1 MNEQDQ
7 LFRGKV
13 VSLDGL
19 GTQQALG
26 ISGERL
32 TGVGDATHAA
42 AGLHEPRVLDFG
54 ERSLL
59 PGFIDT
65 HAHSVTGVIGVDEM
79 VDCVNTC
86 NSIDDMQQQLRDHIG
101 EVGES
106 GWLVARGLLML
117 DQRWSDGRYPTRED
131 LDRVSTTVPIAL
143 RTGHLAILN
152 TRALEVVGIENYIGV
167 KHGGLGPGSV
177 QMGSDG
183 QPNGRLNNLEG
194 IVPLPEP
201 DAATMRRSLETG
213 LRRVFTAKGVTTI
226 CELSDTF
233 ESTEVLLDL
242 IDEGSIGPRYNVFLM
257 VPSTMD
263 LARALKWRE
272 SWFSVRPGRYD
283 IRGIKLFADG
293 GYGSYDA
300 AVNHAYCDCVALE
313 PGSRGILSFADDE
326 LAEVLATI
334 SGSGMQ
340 VAIHTNGERSQEQ
353 VCRVARSLDLEGDPP
368 IRLEHAGNWVWDP
381 ETPDLWRSAGA
392 LPSSQP
398 SFLWTMAAG
407 MPGLFGENGSRH
419 GRLPFRTLLDQG
431 WDLPGGSDWIWPWEE
446 AIADPFFS
454 MWCCMKRMGFDGQL
468 IDPDEAIDFESAL
481 KMQTINGARLL
492 GEEANRGSLEE
503 GKLADVVVAD
513 RDLSKGVTP
522 DNVRDIQVDYV
533 FRGGELVHAREGA
546 EPYGDGNQ
554 VP

>member
-1 MNEQDQ
+1 MNTRDQ
-7 LFRGKV
+7 LFHGKV

-19 GTQQALG
+19 GTRPALG
-26 ISGERL
+26 IAGERI
-32 TGVGDATHAA
+32 TGVGDAASVA
-42 AGLHEPRVLDFG
+42 AGLNDPTVLEFG

-65 HAHSVTGVIGVDEM
+65 HAHSVTGAIGVDTM

-86 NSIDDMQQQLRDHIG
+86 NSIDDMQQQLRDHLDT
-101 EVGES
+101 VGES
-106 GWLVARGLLML
+106 GWMVARGLLML

-131 LDRVSTTVPIAL
+131 LDRVSTTVPIAV

-152 TRALEVVGIENYIGV
+152 TRALEVVGIEKYIGV

-201 DAATMRRSLETG
+201 DAATMRRSVETG
-213 LRRVFTAKGVTTI
+213 IRRVFTSKGVTTI
-226 CELSDTF
+226 CELSDTM
-233 ESTEVLLDL
+233 ETTQVLLDL
-242 IDEGSIGPRYNVFLM
+242 IDEGRIGPRYNVFLM
-257 VPSTMD
+257 VPATMT
-263 LARALKWRE
+263 LEQALNWRATGLTD
-272 SWFSVRPGRYD
+272 RPGRYD

-300 AVNHAYCDCVALE
+300 AVNHVYCECVALE
-313 PGSRGILSFADDE
+313 PGSKGILSFADSE
-326 LAEVLATI
+326 LADVLTKIA
-334 SGSGMQ
+334 GSGMQ

-353 VCRVARSLDLEGDPP
+353 VCRVARSIDRAGDPP
-368 IRLEHAGNWVWDP
+368 MRLEHAGNWVWDP
-381 ETPDLWRSAGA
+381 KTPDLWRSAGA

-407 MPGLFGENGSRH
+407 MPGLFGESGRRH
-419 GRLPFRTLLDQG
+419 GRLPFRTLLEQG

-454 MWCCMKRMGFDGQL
+454 MWCCMKRMGFDGEL
-468 IDPDEAIDFESAL
+468 IDPDEAIDFEAAL

-492 GEEANRGSLEE
+492 GEEANRGSLEG
-503 GKLADVVVAD
+503 GKLADIVVVD
-513 RDLSKGVTP
+513 RDLSKGVTA

-546 EPYGDGNQ
+546 APYRVGNA